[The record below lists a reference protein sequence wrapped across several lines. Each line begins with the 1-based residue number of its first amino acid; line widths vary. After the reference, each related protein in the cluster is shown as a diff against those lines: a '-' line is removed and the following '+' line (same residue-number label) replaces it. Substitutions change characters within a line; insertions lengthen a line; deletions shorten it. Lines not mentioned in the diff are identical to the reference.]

1 MNDLESMAFPKKS
14 WVKQKKKRKK
24 HPKSILHG
32 KQSGFCYLCALLNGD
47 YSMKQ
52 TEEHHVVFGAGQRS
66 LSEEYGL
73 KVYLC
78 REHHR
83 EGPFAPHN
91 NKEVEEMLCRIAQER
106 FKEEYPD
113 LEWTEIFRKNYL

>member
-78 REHHR
+78 RENR
-83 EGPFAPHN
+83 PRGAI
-91 NKEVEEMLCRIAQER
+91 CTAQ
-106 FKEEYPD
+106 
-113 LEWTEIFRKNYL
+113 